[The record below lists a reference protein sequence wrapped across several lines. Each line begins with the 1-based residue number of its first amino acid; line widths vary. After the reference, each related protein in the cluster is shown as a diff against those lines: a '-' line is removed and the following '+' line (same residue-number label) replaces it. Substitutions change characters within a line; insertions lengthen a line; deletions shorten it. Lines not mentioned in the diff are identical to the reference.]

1 MAKQSEPDAAAL
13 IRAHMDDKGFLSV
26 KVTPGAPFDAIA
38 PGVDAQGRALLS
50 IRIRGKAIDGAAN
63 ASLVAYLAAQLGC
76 SKSHIRLERGASS
89 RLKRLQ
95 ILD

>member
-1 MAKQSEPDAAAL
+1 MAKQSEPDGAAL

-38 PGVDAQGRALLS
+38 AGVDAQGRALLT
-50 IRIRGKAIDGAAN
+50 IRIRGKAVDGAAN
-63 ASLVAYLAAQLGC
+63 ASLVAYMAAQLGC